1 MATTT
6 SQISELYADV
16 VADLV
21 PYYDDAVLLPN
32 PSLIV
37 NSYNLSGA
45 IGNQMKVPLTNS
57 WPDGNVGIAE
67 NNDLINSG
75 FDFNPTSA
83 TIQVSKKSAGSTISE
98 EALEDGGMD
107 TVRNALVTRLSR
119 SIAQATDVEGM
130 RVMLSGGTAA
140 LTDTANLNVS
150 NDGNA
155 HGEITTADLAVV
167 FSNEAMG
174 YAIKRDPSVKMFN
187 DIQNDNHDFVATLRN
202 GFAQVRSNFIRAVAT
217 QSGVGS
223 STASLAQFSKSVAN
237 LRAENA
243 PADIGGFYYAVVTPA
258 QELALASELNGV
270 GGIAGGAISSISQD
284 LANQALLEGL
294 IGQAVGLRFVRSNN
308 LPSGIASTG

>member
-16 VADLV
+16 VADLI

-45 IGNQMKVPLTNS
+45 IGNQMKIPLTNS
-57 WPDGNVGIAE
+57 YPDGNVAIAE
-67 NNDLINSG
+67 NSDLINAG

-83 TIQVSKKSAGSTISE
+83 TLSVSKKSAGSTISE

-140 LTDTANLNVS
+140 LTDIANINVS
-150 NDGNA
+150 NDGNTS
-155 HGEITTADLAVV
+155 GEITTADLAVV

-202 GFAQVRSNFIRAVAT
+202 GFAQIRSNFIRAVAT

-223 STASLAQFSKSVAN
+223 STASLAQFSQSVAN
-237 LRAENA
+237 LRSQNA
-243 PADIGGFYYAVVTPA
+243 PADVGGFYYAVVTPA
-258 QELALASELNGV
+258 QELALGSELNGV
-270 GGIAGGAISSISQD
+270 GGIAGGAISSVSQD

-308 LPSGIASTG
+308 LPSGIASA

>member
-1 MATTT
+1 MATST

-16 VADLV
+16 VADLI

-45 IGNQMKVPLTNS
+45 IGNQMKIPLTNS
-57 WPDGNVGIAE
+57 YPDGNVAIAE

-83 TIQVSKKSAGSTISE
+83 TLSVSKKSAGSTISE

-130 RVMLSGGTAA
+130 RVMLSGGTSA
-140 LTDTANLNVS
+140 LTDIANINVS
-150 NDGNA
+150 NDGNTA
-155 HGEITTADLAVV
+155 GQITTADLAVV

-202 GFAQVRSNFIRAVAT
+202 GFAQIRSNFIRAVAT

-223 STASLAQFSKSVAN
+223 STASLAQFSQSVAN
-237 LRAENA
+237 LRSQNA
-243 PADIGGFYYAVVTPA
+243 PADVGGFYYAVVTPA

-270 GGIAGGAISSISQD
+270 GGIAGGAISSVSQD

-308 LPSGIASTG
+308 LPSGIASA

>member
-16 VADLV
+16 VADLI

-45 IGNQMKVPLTNS
+45 IGNQMKIPLTNS
-57 WPDGNVGIAE
+57 YPDGNVAIAE
-67 NNDLINSG
+67 NSDLINAG

-83 TIQVSKKSAGSTISE
+83 TLSVSKKSAGSTISE

-140 LTDTANLNVS
+140 LTDIANINVS
-150 NDGNA
+150 NDGNTS
-155 HGEITTADLAVV
+155 GEITTADLAVV

-223 STASLAQFSKSVAN
+223 STASLAQFSQSVAN
-237 LRAENA
+237 LRSQNA
-243 PADIGGFYYAVVTPA
+243 PADVGGFYYAVVTPA
-258 QELALASELNGV
+258 QELKLASELNGV
-270 GGIAGGAISSISQD
+270 GGIAGGAISSVSQD

-308 LPSGIASTG
+308 LPSGIASA

>member
-16 VADLV
+16 VADLI

-45 IGNQMKVPLTNS
+45 IGNQMKIPLTNS
-57 WPDGNVGIAE
+57 YPDGNVAIAE
-67 NNDLINSG
+67 NSDLINAG

-83 TIQVSKKSAGSTISE
+83 TLSVSKKSAGSTISE

-140 LTDTANLNVS
+140 LTDIANINVS
-150 NDGNA
+150 NDGNTS
-155 HGEITTADLAVV
+155 GQITTADLAVV

-202 GFAQVRSNFIRAVAT
+202 GFAQIRSNFIRAVAT

-223 STASLAQFSKSVAN
+223 STASLAQFSQSVAN
-237 LRAENA
+237 LRSQNA
-243 PADIGGFYYAVVTPA
+243 PADVGGFYYAVVTPA
-258 QELALASELNGV
+258 QELKLASELNGV
-270 GGIAGGAISSISQD
+270 GGIAGGAISSVSQD

-308 LPSGIASTG
+308 LPSGIASA

>member
-16 VADLV
+16 VADLI

-45 IGNQMKVPLTNS
+45 IGNQMKIPLTNS
-57 WPDGNVGIAE
+57 WPDGNVAIGE
-67 NNDLINSG
+67 NTDLINSG

-83 TIQVSKKSAGSTISE
+83 TLSVSKKSAGSTISE
-98 EALEDGGMD
+98 EALEDGGLD

-140 LTDTANLNVS
+140 LTDIANINVS
-150 NDGNA
+150 NDGNTS
-155 HGEITTADLAVV
+155 GEITTADLAVV
-167 FSNEAMG
+167 FSNEAMA

-223 STASLAQFSKSVAN
+223 STASLAQFSQSVAN
-237 LRAENA
+237 LRAQNA
-243 PADIGGFYYAVVTPA
+243 PADVGGFYYAVVTPA

-270 GGIAGGAISSISQD
+270 GGIASGSLASISQD

-308 LPSGIASTG
+308 LPSGIASA

>member
-16 VADLV
+16 VADLI

-45 IGNQMKVPLTNS
+45 IGNQMKIPLTNS
-57 WPDGNVGIAE
+57 YPDGNVAIAE
-67 NNDLINSG
+67 NSDLINAG

-83 TIQVSKKSAGSTISE
+83 TLSVSKKSAGSTISE

-140 LTDTANLNVS
+140 LTDIANINVS
-150 NDGNA
+150 NDGNTS
-155 HGEITTADLAVV
+155 GEITTADLAVV

-223 STASLAQFSKSVAN
+223 STASLAQFSQSVAN
-237 LRAENA
+237 LRSQNA
-243 PADIGGFYYAVVTPA
+243 PADVGGFYYAVVTPA
-258 QELALASELNGV
+258 QELKLASELNGV
-270 GGIAGGAISSISQD
+270 GGIARGAISSVSQD

-308 LPSGIASTG
+308 LPSGIASA

>member
-6 SQISELYADV
+6 AQINELYADV
-16 VADLV
+16 VADLI

-45 IGNQMKVPLTNS
+45 IGNQMKIPLTNVY
-57 WPDGNVGIAE
+57 PDGNTSVSDNA
-67 NNDLINSG
+67 DLINSG
-75 FDFNPTSA
+75 FDFNPTS
-83 TIQVSKKSAGSTISE
+83 VNLSVNKKSAGSTISE
-98 EALEDGGMD
+98 EALEDGGLD

-130 RVMLSGGTAA
+130 RVMLSGGTSA
-140 LTDTANLNVS
+140 LTDISGINVS

-155 HGEITTADLAVV
+155 NTEITTADLAVV

-202 GFAQVRSNFIRAVAT
+202 GFAQIRSNFIRAVAT

-237 LRAENA
+237 LRAQNA
-243 PADIGGFYYAVVTPA
+243 PADVGGFYYAVITPA
-258 QELALASELNGV
+258 QELKLASELNGV
-270 GGIAGGAISSISQD
+270 GGIAGGAIAGISQD

-308 LPSGIASTG
+308 LPSGIASA

>member
-57 WPDGNVGIAE
+57 WPDGNVAPGE
-67 NNDLINSG
+67 NTDLINSG

-130 RVMLSGGTAA
+130 RVMLSGGTSA
-140 LTDTANLNVS
+140 LTDIANINVS
-150 NDGNA
+150 NDGNTA
-155 HGEITTADLAVV
+155 GQITTADLAVV

-308 LPSGIASTG
+308 LPSGIASA

>member
-1 MATTT
+1 MATST

-16 VADLV
+16 VADLI

-57 WPDGNVGIAE
+57 WPDGNVGTSD
-67 NNDLINSG
+67 NSDLINSG

-83 TIQVSKKSAGSTISE
+83 TISVTKKSAGSTISE

-140 LTDTANLNVS
+140 LTDIANINVS
-150 NDGNA
+150 NDGNTS
-155 HGEITTADLAVV
+155 GEITTADLAVV

-243 PADIGGFYYAVVTPA
+243 PADVGGFYYAVVTPA

-270 GGIAGGAISSISQD
+270 GGIASGSLASISQD

-308 LPSGIASTG
+308 LPSGIASA

>member
-6 SQISELYADV
+6 AQINELYADV
-16 VADLV
+16 VADLI

-45 IGNQMKVPLTNS
+45 IGNQMKIPLTNVY
-57 WPDGNVGIAE
+57 PDGNTSVSDNA
-67 NNDLINSG
+67 DLINDG
-75 FDFNPTSA
+75 FNFNPTSV
-83 TIQVSKKSAGSTISE
+83 TLSVNKKSAGSTISE

-130 RVMLSGGTAA
+130 RVMLSGGTSA
-140 LTDTANLNVS
+140 LTDISGINVS

-155 HGEITTADLAVV
+155 NTEITTADLAVV

-202 GFAQVRSNFIRAVAT
+202 GFAQIRSNFIRAVAT

-237 LRAENA
+237 LRAQNA
-243 PADIGGFYYAVVTPA
+243 PADVGGFYYAVITPA
-258 QELALASELNGV
+258 QELKLASELNGV
-270 GGIAGGAISSISQD
+270 GGIAGGAIAGISQD

-308 LPSGIASTG
+308 LPSGIASA

>member
-16 VADLV
+16 VADLI

-45 IGNQMKVPLTNS
+45 IGNQMKIPLTNS
-57 WPDGNVGIAE
+57 WPDGNVAIAE
-67 NNDLINSG
+67 NSDLINAG

-83 TIQVSKKSAGSTISE
+83 TLSVSKKSAGSTISE

-140 LTDTANLNVS
+140 LTDLANINVS
-150 NDGNA
+150 NDGNTS
-155 HGEITTADLAVV
+155 GEITTTDLAVV
-167 FSNEAMG
+167 FSNEAMA

-223 STASLAQFSKSVAN
+223 STASLAQFSQSVAN
-237 LRAENA
+237 LRAQNA
-243 PADIGGFYYAVVTPA
+243 PADVGGFYYAVITPA
-258 QELALASELNGV
+258 QELKLASELNGV
-270 GGIAGGAISSISQD
+270 GGIAGGAIGSISQD

-308 LPSGIASTG
+308 LPSGIASA

>member
-16 VADLV
+16 VADLI

-45 IGNQMKVPLTNS
+45 IGNQMKIPLTNS
-57 WPDGNVGIAE
+57 YPDGNVAIAE
-67 NNDLINSG
+67 NSDLINAG

-83 TIQVSKKSAGSTISE
+83 TLSVSKKSAGSTISE

-140 LTDTANLNVS
+140 LTDIANINVS
-150 NDGNA
+150 NDEN
-155 HGEITTADLAVV
+155 V
-167 FSNEAMG
+167 N
-174 YAIKRDPSVKMFN
+174 RDH
-187 DIQNDNHDFVATLRN
+187 IEYVATLRN

-223 STASLAQFSKSVAN
+223 STASLAQFSQSVAN
-237 LRAENA
+237 LRSQNA
-243 PADIGGFYYAVVTPA
+243 PADVGGFYYAVVTPA
-258 QELALASELNGV
+258 QELKLASELNGV
-270 GGIAGGAISSISQD
+270 GGIAGGAISSVSQD

-308 LPSGIASTG
+308 LPSGIASA

>member
-45 IGNQMKVPLTNS
+45 IGNQMKIPLTNS
-57 WPDGNVGIAE
+57 WPDGNVGISE
-67 NNDLINSG
+67 NTSLIKSG

-83 TIQVSKKSAGSTISE
+83 TLSVTKKSAGSTISE

-119 SIAQATDVEGM
+119 SIAQATDVEGF
-130 RVMLSGGTAA
+130 RVMLSGGASA
-140 LTDTANLNVS
+140 LTDIANINVS
-150 NDGNA
+150 NDGNTS
-155 HGEITTADLAVV
+155 GQITTADLAVV

-174 YAIKRDPSVKMFN
+174 YAVKRDPSVKMFN
-187 DIQNDNHDFVATLRN
+187 DIENDDHDFVATLRN
-202 GFAQVRSNFIRAVAT
+202 GFAQIRADQIRAVAT

-223 STASLAQFSKSVAN
+223 STASLAQFSQSVAN
-237 LRAENA
+237 LRAANA
-243 PADIGGFYYAVVTPA
+243 PADVGGFYYAVITPA
-258 QELALASELNGV
+258 QELKLASELNGV
-270 GGIAGGAISSISQD
+270 GGIAGGAIGSVSQE

-308 LPSGIASTG
+308 LPSGIASA

>member
-1 MATTT
+1 MATST
-6 SQISELYADV
+6 SQINELYADV

-57 WPDGNVGIAE
+57 WPDGNVDLGD
-67 NNDLINSG
+67 NTDLINSG
-75 FDFNPTSA
+75 FDFNPDSA
-83 TIQVSKKSAGSTISE
+83 TISVTKKSAGSTISE

-130 RVMLSGGTAA
+130 RVMLSGSSAA
-140 LTDTANLNVS
+140 LTDIANINVS
-150 NDGNA
+150 NDGNTS
-155 HGEITTADLAVV
+155 GEITTADLAVV

-187 DIQNDNHDFVATLRN
+187 DSQNDNHDFVATLRN
-202 GFAQVRSNFIRAVAT
+202 GFAQLRSNFIRAVAT

-223 STASLAQFSKSVAN
+223 STASLDQFSKSVAN
-237 LRAENA
+237 LRAQNA
-243 PADIGGFYYAVVTPA
+243 PADVGGFYYAVITPA

-270 GGIAGGAISSISQD
+270 GGIASGSIASISQD

-308 LPSGIASTG
+308 LPSGIASA

>member
-6 SQISELYADV
+6 AQINELYADV
-16 VADLV
+16 VADLI

-45 IGNQMKVPLTNS
+45 IGNQMKIPLTNVY
-57 WPDGNVGIAE
+57 PDGNTSVSDNA
-67 NNDLINSG
+67 DLINDG
-75 FDFNPTSA
+75 FNFNPTSV
-83 TIQVSKKSAGSTISE
+83 TLSVNKKSAGSTISE
-98 EALEDGGMD
+98 EALEDGGLD

-130 RVMLSGGTAA
+130 RVMLSGGTSA
-140 LTDTANLNVS
+140 LTDISGINVS

-155 HGEITTADLAVV
+155 NTEITTADLAVV

-202 GFAQVRSNFIRAVAT
+202 GFAQIRSNFIRAVAT

-237 LRAENA
+237 LRAQNA
-243 PADIGGFYYAVVTPA
+243 PADVGGFYYAVITPA
-258 QELALASELNGV
+258 QELKLASELNGV
-270 GGIAGGAISSISQD
+270 GGIAGGAIAGISQD

-308 LPSGIASTG
+308 LPSGIASA

>member
-1 MATTT
+1 MATT
-6 SQISELYADV
+6 SNQINELYADV

-270 GGIAGGAISSISQD
+270 GGIATGSIASISQD

>member
-16 VADLV
+16 VADLI

-45 IGNQMKVPLTNS
+45 IGNQMKIPLTNS
-57 WPDGNVGIAE
+57 YPDGNVAIAE
-67 NNDLINSG
+67 NSDLINAG

-83 TIQVSKKSAGSTISE
+83 TLSVSKKSAGSTISE

-140 LTDTANLNVS
+140 LTDIANINVS
-150 NDGNA
+150 NDGNTS
-155 HGEITTADLAVV
+155 GQITTADLAVV

-223 STASLAQFSKSVAN
+223 STASLAQFSQSVAN
-237 LRAENA
+237 LRSQNA
-243 PADIGGFYYAVVTPA
+243 PADVGGFYYAVVTPA
-258 QELALASELNGV
+258 QELKLASELNGV
-270 GGIAGGAISSISQD
+270 GGIAGGAISSVSQD

-308 LPSGIASTG
+308 LPSGIASA

>member
-16 VADLV
+16 VADLI

-45 IGNQMKVPLTNS
+45 IGNQMKIPLTNS
-57 WPDGNVGIAE
+57 YPDGNVAIAE
-67 NNDLINSG
+67 NSDLINAG

-83 TIQVSKKSAGSTISE
+83 TLSVSKKSAGSTISE

-130 RVMLSGGTAA
+130 RVMLSGGTSA
-140 LTDTANLNVS
+140 LTDIANINVS
-150 NDGNA
+150 NDGNTS
-155 HGEITTADLAVV
+155 GQITTADLAVV

-223 STASLAQFSKSVAN
+223 STASLAQFSQSVAN
-237 LRAENA
+237 LRSQNA
-243 PADIGGFYYAVVTPA
+243 PADVGGFYYAVVTPA
-258 QELALASELNGV
+258 QELKLASELNGV
-270 GGIAGGAISSISQD
+270 GGIAGGAISSVSQD

-308 LPSGIASTG
+308 LPSGIASA

>member
-57 WPDGNVGIAE
+57 WPDGNVAPGE
-67 NNDLINSG
+67 NTDLINSG

>member
-1 MATTT
+1 MATT
-6 SQISELYADV
+6 SNQINELYADV

-57 WPDGNVGIAE
+57 WPDGNVAPGE
-67 NNDLINSG
+67 NTDLINSG

>member
-16 VADLV
+16 VADLI

-45 IGNQMKVPLTNS
+45 IGNQMKIPLTNS
-57 WPDGNVGIAE
+57 YPDGNVAIAE
-67 NNDLINSG
+67 NSDLINAG

-83 TIQVSKKSAGSTISE
+83 TLSVSKKSAGSTISE

-140 LTDTANLNVS
+140 LTDIANINVS
-150 NDGNA
+150 NDGNTS
-155 HGEITTADLAVV
+155 GEITTADLAVV

-202 GFAQVRSNFIRAVAT
+202 GFAQIRSNFIRAVAT

-223 STASLAQFSKSVAN
+223 STASLAQFSQSVAN
-237 LRAENA
+237 LRSQNA
-243 PADIGGFYYAVVTPA
+243 PADVGGFYYAVVTPA
-258 QELALASELNGV
+258 QELKLASELNGV
-270 GGIAGGAISSISQD
+270 GGIAGGAISSVSQD

-308 LPSGIASTG
+308 LPSGIASA

>member
-16 VADLV
+16 VADLI

-45 IGNQMKVPLTNS
+45 IGNQMKIPLTNS
-57 WPDGNVGIAE
+57 YPDGNVAIAE
-67 NNDLINSG
+67 NSDLINAG

-83 TIQVSKKSAGSTISE
+83 TLSVSKKSAGSTISE

-130 RVMLSGGTAA
+130 RVMLSGGTSA
-140 LTDTANLNVS
+140 LTDIANINVS
-150 NDGNA
+150 NDGNTA
-155 HGEITTADLAVV
+155 GQITTADLAVV

-223 STASLAQFSKSVAN
+223 STASLAQFSQSVAN
-237 LRAENA
+237 LRSQNA
-243 PADIGGFYYAVVTPA
+243 PADVGGFYYAVVTPA
-258 QELALASELNGV
+258 QELKLASELNGV
-270 GGIAGGAISSISQD
+270 GGIAGGAISSVSQD

-308 LPSGIASTG
+308 LPSGIASA

>member
-16 VADLV
+16 VADLI

-45 IGNQMKVPLTNS
+45 IGNQMKIPLTNS
-57 WPDGNVGIAE
+57 YPDGNVAIAE
-67 NNDLINSG
+67 NSDLINAG

-83 TIQVSKKSAGSTISE
+83 TLSVSKKSAGSTISE

-107 TVRNALVTRLSR
+107 TVRNALVTRLST

-130 RVMLSGGTAA
+130 RVMLSGGTSA
-140 LTDTANLNVS
+140 LTDIANINVS
-150 NDGNA
+150 NDGNTA
-155 HGEITTADLAVV
+155 GQITTADLAVV

-202 GFAQVRSNFIRAVAT
+202 GFAQIRSNFIRAVAT

-223 STASLAQFSKSVAN
+223 STASLAQFSQSVAN
-237 LRAENA
+237 LRSQNA
-243 PADIGGFYYAVVTPA
+243 PADVGGFYYAVVTPA

-270 GGIAGGAISSISQD
+270 GGIAGGAISSVSQD

-308 LPSGIASTG
+308 LPSGIASA

>member
-16 VADLV
+16 VADLI

-45 IGNQMKVPLTNS
+45 IGNQMKIPLTNS
-57 WPDGNVGIAE
+57 YPDGNVAIAE
-67 NNDLINSG
+67 NSDLINAG

-83 TIQVSKKSAGSTISE
+83 TLSVSKKSAGSTISE

-140 LTDTANLNVS
+140 LTDIANINVS
-150 NDGNA
+150 NDGNTS
-155 HGEITTADLAVV
+155 GEITTADLAVV

-223 STASLAQFSKSVAN
+223 STASLAQFSQSVAN
-237 LRAENA
+237 LRSQNA
-243 PADIGGFYYAVVTPA
+243 PADVGGFYYAVVTPA

-270 GGIAGGAISSISQD
+270 GGIAGGAISSVSQD

-308 LPSGIASTG
+308 LPSGIASA

>member
-57 WPDGNVGIAE
+57 WPDGNVAPGE
-67 NNDLINSG
+67 NTDLINSG

-270 GGIAGGAISSISQD
+270 GGIATGSIASISQD

>member
-1 MATTT
+1 MATT
-6 SQISELYADV
+6 SNQINELYADV

-32 PSLIV
+32 PSLII

-45 IGNQMKVPLTNS
+45 IGNQMKIPLTNS
-57 WPDGNVGIAE
+57 WPDGNVGISE
-67 NNDLINSG
+67 NTSLIKSG

-83 TIQVSKKSAGSTISE
+83 TLLVTKKSAGSTISE

-119 SIAQATDVEGM
+119 SIAQATDVEGF
-130 RVMLSGGTAA
+130 RVMLSGGSAA
-140 LTDTANLNVS
+140 LTDTANINVS

-174 YAIKRDPSVKMFN
+174 YAVKRDPSVKMFN
-187 DIQNDNHDFVATLRN
+187 DIENDNHDFVATLRN
-202 GFAQVRSNFIRAVAT
+202 GFTQIRANQIRTVAT

-223 STASLAQFSKSVAN
+223 STATLAQFSKSVAN
-237 LRAENA
+237 LRAVNA
-243 PADIGGFYYAVVTPA
+243 PADVGGFYYAVITPA
-258 QELALASELNGV
+258 QELKLASELNGV
-270 GGIAGGAISSISQD
+270 GGIAGGSIGSVSQD

-308 LPSGIASTG
+308 LPSGIDSTG

>member
-16 VADLV
+16 VADLI

-45 IGNQMKVPLTNS
+45 IGNQMKIPLTNS
-57 WPDGNVGIAE
+57 WPDGNVAIGE
-67 NNDLINSG
+67 NTDLINSG

-83 TIQVSKKSAGSTISE
+83 TLSVSKKSAGSTISE
-98 EALEDGGMD
+98 EALEDGGLD

-140 LTDTANLNVS
+140 LTDIANINVS
-150 NDGNA
+150 NDGNTS
-155 HGEITTADLAVV
+155 GEITTADLAVV
-167 FSNEAMG
+167 FSNEAMA

-223 STASLAQFSKSVAN
+223 STASLAQFSQSVAN

-243 PADIGGFYYAVVTPA
+243 PADVGGFYYAVVTPA

-270 GGIAGGAISSISQD
+270 GGIASGSLASISQD

-308 LPSGIASTG
+308 LPSGIASA

>member
-16 VADLV
+16 VADLI

-45 IGNQMKVPLTNS
+45 IGNQMKIPLTNS
-57 WPDGNVGIAE
+57 YPDGNVAIAE
-67 NNDLINSG
+67 NSDLINAG

-83 TIQVSKKSAGSTISE
+83 TLSVSKKSAGSTISE

-140 LTDTANLNVS
+140 LTDIANINVS
-150 NDGNA
+150 NDGNTS
-155 HGEITTADLAVV
+155 GEITTADLAVV

-223 STASLAQFSKSVAN
+223 STASLAQFSQSVAN
-237 LRAENA
+237 LRSQIA
-243 PADIGGFYYAVVTPA
+243 PADVGGFYYAVVTPA

-270 GGIAGGAISSISQD
+270 GGIAGGAISSVSQD

-308 LPSGIASTG
+308 LPSGIASA

>member
-16 VADLV
+16 VADLI

-45 IGNQMKVPLTNS
+45 IGNQMKIPLTNS
-57 WPDGNVGIAE
+57 YPDGNTSVSDNA
-67 NNDLINSG
+67 DLINSG

-83 TIQVSKKSAGSTISE
+83 TLAVSKKSAGSTISE

-140 LTDTANLNVS
+140 LTDISGINVS

-155 HGEITTADLAVV
+155 NTEITTADLAVV

-174 YAIKRDPSVKMFN
+174 YAIKREPSVKMFN

-237 LRAENA
+237 LRAQNA
-243 PADIGGFYYAVVTPA
+243 PADVGGFYYAVITPA
-258 QELALASELNGV
+258 QELKLASELNGV
-270 GGIAGGAISSISQD
+270 GGIAGGAIGSISQD

-308 LPSGIASTG
+308 LPSGIASA

>member
-16 VADLV
+16 VADLI

-45 IGNQMKVPLTNS
+45 IGNQMKIPLTNS
-57 WPDGNVGIAE
+57 WPDGNVAIGE
-67 NNDLINSG
+67 NTDLINSG

-83 TIQVSKKSAGSTISE
+83 TLSVSKKSAGSTISE
-98 EALEDGGMD
+98 EALEDGGLD

-140 LTDTANLNVS
+140 LTDIANINVS
-150 NDGNA
+150 NDGNTS
-155 HGEITTADLAVV
+155 GEITTADLAVV
-167 FSNEAMG
+167 FSNEAMA

-202 GFAQVRSNFIRAVAT
+202 GFAQVRSGFIRAVAT

-223 STASLAQFSKSVAN
+223 STASLAQFSQSVAN
-237 LRAENA
+237 LRAQNA
-243 PADIGGFYYAVVTPA
+243 PADVGGFYYAVVTPA

-270 GGIAGGAISSISQD
+270 GGIASGSLASISQD

-308 LPSGIASTG
+308 LPSGIASA

>member
-6 SQISELYADV
+6 AQINELYADV
-16 VADLV
+16 VADLI

-45 IGNQMKVPLTNS
+45 IGNQMKIPLTNVY
-57 WPDGNVGIAE
+57 PDGNTSVSDNA
-67 NNDLINSG
+67 DLINDG
-75 FDFNPTSA
+75 FNFNPTS
-83 TIQVSKKSAGSTISE
+83 VNLSVNKKSAGSTISE

-130 RVMLSGGTAA
+130 RVMLSGGTSA
-140 LTDTANLNVS
+140 LTDISGINVS

-155 HGEITTADLAVV
+155 NTEITTADLAVV

-202 GFAQVRSNFIRAVAT
+202 GFAQIRSNFIRAVAT

-237 LRAENA
+237 LRAQNA
-243 PADIGGFYYAVVTPA
+243 PADVGGFYYAVITPA
-258 QELALASELNGV
+258 QELKLASELNGV
-270 GGIAGGAISSISQD
+270 GGIAGGAIAGISQD

-308 LPSGIASTG
+308 LPSGIASA

>member
-6 SQISELYADV
+6 AQINELYADV
-16 VADLV
+16 VADLI

-45 IGNQMKVPLTNS
+45 IGNQMKIPLTNVY
-57 WPDGNVGIAE
+57 PDGNTSVSDNA
-67 NNDLINSG
+67 DLINSG
-75 FDFNPTSA
+75 FDFNPTSV
-83 TIQVSKKSAGSTISE
+83 TLSVNKKSAGSTISE

-130 RVMLSGGTAA
+130 RVMLSGGTSA
-140 LTDTANLNVS
+140 LTDMSGINVS

-155 HGEITTADLAVV
+155 NTEITTADLAVV

-202 GFAQVRSNFIRAVAT
+202 GFSQIRSNFIRAVAT

-237 LRAENA
+237 LRAQNA
-243 PADIGGFYYAVVTPA
+243 PADVGGFYYAVITPA
-258 QELALASELNGV
+258 QELKLASELNGV
-270 GGIAGGAISSISQD
+270 GGIAGGAIAGISQD

-308 LPSGIASTG
+308 LPSGIASA

>member
-16 VADLV
+16 VADLI

-45 IGNQMKVPLTNS
+45 IGNQMKIPLTNS
-57 WPDGNVGIAE
+57 YPDGNVAIAE
-67 NNDLINSG
+67 NSDLINAG

-83 TIQVSKKSAGSTISE
+83 TLSVSKKSAGSTISE

-130 RVMLSGGTAA
+130 RVMLSGGTSA
-140 LTDTANLNVS
+140 LTDIANINVS
-150 NDGNA
+150 NDGNTA
-155 HGEITTADLAVV
+155 GQITTADLAVV

-202 GFAQVRSNFIRAVAT
+202 GFAQIRSNFIRAVAT

-223 STASLAQFSKSVAN
+223 STASLAQFSQSVAN
-237 LRAENA
+237 LRSQNA
-243 PADIGGFYYAVVTPA
+243 PADVGGFYYAVVTPA

-270 GGIAGGAISSISQD
+270 GGIAGGAISSVSQD

-308 LPSGIASTG
+308 LPSGIASA

>member
-6 SQISELYADV
+6 AQINELYADV
-16 VADLV
+16 VADLI

-45 IGNQMKVPLTNS
+45 IGNQMKIPLTNVY
-57 WPDGNVGIAE
+57 PDGNTSVSDNA
-67 NNDLINSG
+67 DLINDG
-75 FDFNPTSA
+75 FNFNPTS
-83 TIQVSKKSAGSTISE
+83 VNLSVNKKSAGSTISE
-98 EALEDGGMD
+98 EALEDGGLD

-130 RVMLSGGTAA
+130 RVMLSGGTSA
-140 LTDTANLNVS
+140 LTDISGINVS

-155 HGEITTADLAVV
+155 NTEITTADLAVV

-202 GFAQVRSNFIRAVAT
+202 GFAQIRSNFIRAVAT

-237 LRAENA
+237 LRAQNA
-243 PADIGGFYYAVVTPA
+243 PADVGGFYYAVITPA
-258 QELALASELNGV
+258 QELKLASELNGV
-270 GGIAGGAISSISQD
+270 GGIAGGAIAGISQD

-308 LPSGIASTG
+308 LPSGIASA

>member
-16 VADLV
+16 VADLI

-45 IGNQMKVPLTNS
+45 IGNQMKIPLTNS
-57 WPDGNVGIAE
+57 YPDGNVAIAE
-67 NNDLINSG
+67 NSDLINAG

-83 TIQVSKKSAGSTISE
+83 TLSVSKKSAGSTISE

-130 RVMLSGGTAA
+130 RVMLSGGTSA
-140 LTDTANLNVS
+140 LTDIANINVS
-150 NDGNA
+150 NDGNTS
-155 HGEITTADLAVV
+155 GEITTADLAVV

-223 STASLAQFSKSVAN
+223 STASLAQFSQSVAN
-237 LRAENA
+237 LRSQNA
-243 PADIGGFYYAVVTPA
+243 PADVGGFYYAVVTPA
-258 QELALASELNGV
+258 QELKLASELNGV
-270 GGIAGGAISSISQD
+270 GGIAGGAISSVSQD

-308 LPSGIASTG
+308 LPSGIASA

>member
-1 MATTT
+1 MATTST
-6 SQISELYADV
+6 QINELYADV